1 MTRAR
6 PLTTSVPGSPFTPAP
21 IRLIG
26 LPTDINGSF
35 MRGPAKGPAA
45 IRQALFC
52 DSSNP
57 CTEAG
62 LALGTDIPFVDAG
75 DLPLDETPADD
86 ARITAAVAEAC
97 AAGAI
102 PLSLG
107 GDHAVTFPILRGI
120 AQVHGPVSLL
130 HVDAHP
136 DLYDSYHGN
145 RRSHASPFARIMEA
159 GLAGRLVQIGVRAIT
174 AEGRAQAARFGVE
187 IVPMRGFAPDKVP
200 VPTGPIYVSIDLD
213 GLDPAFA
220 PGVSHFESGGL
231 SVREVLD
238 VLDRIEGPLVGAD
251 VVELNP
257 DRDPSGVTAYV
268 AAKLVREL
276 AGVAFRGR
284 GGPGGDVM

>member
-1 MTRAR
+1 MI
-6 PLTTSVPGSPFTPAP
+6 TPPRP

-26 LPTDINGSF
+26 LPTDINGSY

-45 IRQALFC
+45 IRQALYC

-62 LALGTDIPFVDAG
+62 LALGTDIPFTDAG
-75 DLPLDETPADD
+75 DLPLDETEADD
-86 ARITAAVAEAC
+86 ARITAAVANAC
-97 AAGAI
+97 REGAI
-102 PLSLG
+102 PLALG
-107 GDHAVTFPILRGI
+107 GDHSVTFPILRGI
-120 AQVHGPVSLL
+120 AELHGPVALL

-136 DLYDSYHGN
+136 DLYDSYDGN

-159 GLAGRLVQIGVRAIT
+159 GLASRLVQIGVRAIT
-174 AEGRAQAARFGVE
+174 RHGREQAARFDVE
-187 IVPMRGFAPDKVP
+187 IVPMRGFSPDMVP
-200 VPTGPIYVSIDLD
+200 LPKGPIYVSMDLD

-238 VLDRIEGPLVGAD
+238 VLDRIEGPLVVAD

-257 DRDPSGVTAYV
+257 DRDATGVTAYV

-276 AGVAFRGR
+276 AGLAFARRG
-284 GGPGGDVM
+284 